1 VLANINEKD
10 PQVKQA
16 SMQHIMMEQ
25 QRYPNLLPLLAR
37 INHTRLLGFHSKQH
51 HFVGVLDLV
60 RIGPIALIIF
70 EWPCQGLSQVGS
82 SQGLSDPMLGLFL
95 ELIHVVQYL

>member
-1 VLANINEKD
+1 
-10 PQVKQA
+10 
-16 SMQHIMMEQ
+16 MQHVMMVQ

-37 INHTRLLGFHSKQH
+37 INHTKLLMFVIKQH

-70 EWPCQGLSQVGS
+70 EWPCQGLSQTCT
-82 SQGLSDPMLGLFL
+82 SQGLPNPMSSLF
-95 ELIHVVQYL
+95 